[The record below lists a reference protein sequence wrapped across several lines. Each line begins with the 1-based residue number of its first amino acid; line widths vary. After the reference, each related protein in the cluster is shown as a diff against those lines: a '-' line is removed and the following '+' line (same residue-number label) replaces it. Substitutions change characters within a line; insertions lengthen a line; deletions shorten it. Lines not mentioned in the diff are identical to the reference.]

1 MRLHQIRARL
11 ARFIA
16 SGGRTV
22 MAASNA
28 DTNVGTYVGGK
39 FSATASGAITEFTL
53 VKLTAGTPGGEKTVA
68 ANDGVPIGVALTD
81 ADTTTEV
88 GVQALGGCDRTVRC
102 IASAAVTVNAI
113 LIADST
119 KVKTLPT
126 AGGTYYIV
134 GTALS
139 STSADGDAIE
149 MAPCSPVKIVV
160 T

>member
-1 MRLHQIRARL
+1 MKLRMMIARL
-11 ARFIA
+11 ANVIA
-16 SGGRTV
+16 AGGRKLVEAT
-22 MAASNA
+22 NA
-28 DTNVGTYVGGK
+28 DTNVGSYLGGR

-53 VKLTAGTPGGEKTVA
+53 VKLTAATPGGAKTVA
-68 ANDGVPIGVALTD
+68 ANDGVPIGVAITD
-81 ADTTTEV
+81 ADDATEV
-88 GVQALGGCDRTVRC
+88 GVQALGGCDRTIRC
-102 IASAAVTVNAI
+102 IASAAVAANAI

-149 MAPCSPVKIVV
+149 VAPCSPVKIVV